1 MRVLGKLLLKA
12 AANSGVLW
20 ASVHYIPAFEIVP
33 RAILTP
39 ELIALGPQAQ
49 WFIAGGIS
57 LAIVNGAFRPL
68 LKAIGAL
75 LPIVTFVLLSVLLNA
90 AMLFAADLALSEVT
104 LGLWGLALGALLL
117 GVLNA
122 IL

>member
-1 MRVLGKLLLKA
+1 MLGKLLLKA
-12 AANSGVLW
+12 AANIGALW
-20 ASVHYIPAFEIVP
+20 MSVNYIPAFEIVP
-33 RAILTP
+33 RAILAP

-57 LAIVNGAFRPL
+57 LAIVNGALRPL
-68 LKAIGAL
+68 LKALGAL
-75 LPIVTFVLLSVLLNA
+75 LPLVTFVLLSVLLNA
-90 AMLFAADLALSEVT
+90 AMLFAADIALSEVT
-104 LGLWGLALGALLL
+104 LGLRGLALGALLL

>member
-1 MRVLGKLLLKA
+1 MLGKLLLKA
-12 AANSGVLW
+12 AANIGALFT
-20 ASVHYIPAFEIVP
+20 SVNYIPAFEIVP
-33 RAILTP
+33 RAIVSP
-39 ELIALGPQAQ
+39 ELIAFGPQAQ

-57 LAIVNGAFRPL
+57 LAIVNGALRPL
-68 LKAIGAL
+68 LKALGAL
-75 LPIVTFVLLSVLLNA
+75 LPLVTFVLLSVLLNA

-104 LGLWGLALGALLL
+104 LGLRGLALGALLL